1 MTHFRIGSPPSFTE
15 PERLVLHAE
24 ALARL
29 LEEVADRVH
38 LLHDELWALRAELAE
53 HGQGGR
59 R

>member
-1 MTHFRIGSPPSFTE
+1 MTDFRIGSPPSLTE

-24 ALARL
+24 ALGGL

-38 LLHDELWALRAELAE
+38 LLRDELWALRAELAE
-53 HGQGGR
+53 PGQGGR